1 MANTMTVESIQ
12 QAALG
17 LQPAA
22 RAQLTHALIQSLA
35 SLPEPQIAD
44 LWLAEAERRD
54 SEMESG
60 HVKGV
65 AGEDVFRRLRARYG
79 R

>member
-1 MANTMTVESIQ
+1 MTTTPTIESIQ
-12 QAALG
+12 QAALK
-17 LQPAA
+17 LRPAA

-35 SLPEPQIAD
+35 ALPEAEVAE

-60 HVKGV
+60 QIQGIPGD
-65 AGEDVFRRLRARYG
+65 AVFRRLRARYG
-79 R
+79 K